1 MYIILIHDFI
11 VYIAIDFIKTMLQ
24 PADRRPTAEESLI
37 LPWMTVRKIN
47 IFSFFL
53 DFFLITFLF
62 IRGKNYLLWI

>member
-53 DFFLITFLF
+53 NFF
-62 IRGKNYLLWI
+62 